1 MPIMARKRGGQMT
14 VTEAGRMGGRL
25 VSERYGAEFYE
36 KIGKKGG
43 SSTAK
48 KYGPEF
54 FGRIGK
60 KGGRA
65 VSQKYGPGHFEK
77 IGRKGGQKV
86 ADLIE
91 RAKALEIGADSERE
105 GMAALE
111 PAETEVSGGR
121 ERVEQRRDG
130 DGVPTGSERTA

>member
-1 MPIMARKRGGQMT
+1 MPVMARKRGGQMT

-43 SSTAK
+43 SSTAQ

-91 RAKALEIGADSERE
+91 RAKALESGVGQDRAAMEEPERE
-105 GMAALE
+105 EM
-111 PAETEVSGGR
+111 PGR
-121 ERVEQRRDG
+121 ERVEQRRGG